1 MATAVIFTKPFQRR
15 NRLAALG
22 LTEEILQTA
31 VQYGHSFVV
40 SCTPDHPPTSAG
52 FYGWSEATFKLRQL
66 LAPVGWHASNEGNLP
81 FTVNPSNKLAIMTAS
96 GNEFTGREDGEEPRT
111 RSSKGSH
118 TKKAVRVNLAHTLF
132 GDIRKLPEVI
142 EQGNDNGRQ
151 TWILLVYRDIEASEV
166 RSELSRPIKMDEIGK
181 VIGWSER
188 VILQPIPFVNDVV
201 KVPDEELPA
210 VGRDRCTNQEKI
222 MIQGFNPTRLSLAR
236 RLNAVTMSALARIV
250 GVEPRTISAY
260 EAGEY
265 PPSEETLAK
274 IVSALGCPEGFYFG
288 PTLDEPHLDS
298 VSFRSLARMTAGQR
312 DMARAQGTIALH
324 LNAYLESRFDLPV
337 VDVPDLSNE
346 HSPEAAAEILRRHWG
361 IGELPIRNVVICLN
375 RRALEYFP
383 LLPQVT

>member
-81 FTVNPSNKLAIMTAS
+81 FTVHPSNKLAIMTAS

-201 KVPDEELPA
+201 KVPDEELP
-210 VGRDRCTNQEKI
+210 Q
-222 MIQGFNPTRLSLAR
+222 S
-236 RLNAVTMSALARIV
+236 
-250 GVEPRTISAY
+250 
-260 EAGEY
+260 
-265 PPSEETLAK
+265 
-274 IVSALGCPEGFYFG
+274 
-288 PTLDEPHLDS
+288 
-298 VSFRSLARMTAGQR
+298 
-312 DMARAQGTIALH
+312 
-324 LNAYLESRFDLPV
+324 
-337 VDVPDLSNE
+337 
-346 HSPEAAAEILRRHWG
+346 AEIDVQIKKRS
-361 IGELPIRNVVICLN
+361 
-375 RRALEYFP
+375 
-383 LLPQVT
+383 